1 MKKLYNTPNA
11 EMILNFEQDVIR
23 TSLIIEEKHD
33 SKIDGYAQ
41 DKAAW
46 N

>member
-33 SKIDGYAQ
+33 ALVDAFAQ